1 MNGGL
6 EKDRHGWWRET
17 YILEIST
24 HKALCLVSFL
34 ILTSTLMWHNLHQ
47 LVILSTRQHGAFIK
61 NPQ

>member
-17 YILEIST
+17 YIDIPT

-34 ILTSTLMWHNLHQ
+34 ILTSMLMWHNLHQ
-47 LVILSTRQHGAFIK
+47 LIILSTRQHGAFIK
-61 NPQ
+61 NTQ